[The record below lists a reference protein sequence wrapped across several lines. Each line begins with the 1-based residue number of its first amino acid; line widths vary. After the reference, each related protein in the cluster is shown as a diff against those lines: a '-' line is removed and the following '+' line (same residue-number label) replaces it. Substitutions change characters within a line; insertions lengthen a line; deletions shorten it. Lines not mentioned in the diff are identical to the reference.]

1 MASAENA
8 ATTVE
13 PAENREFGKRDVRAL
28 TEVMTALDSV
38 GEVRGADGMFHV
50 VSHSGKQYTVDA
62 RSGACTC
69 PDAEY
74 NLGPDERCK
83 HALRVAYATG
93 EKAIPAWVDPDD
105 LDDQLGE
112 HVDGHPRF
120 AGAE

>member
-13 PAENREFGKRDVRAL
+13 PTENDDLGKRDCRAL
-28 TEVMTALDSV
+28 TEVMTALDDI
-38 GEVRGADGMFHV
+38 GEVRGADEMYHV
-50 VSHSGKQYTVDA
+50 VSNSGKQYTVDA

-74 NLGPDERCK
+74 NLGPNERCK

-93 EKAIPAWVDPDD
+93 EKTIPAWVDPER
-105 LDDQLGE
+105 LDDGLGQ

-120 AGAE
+120 AGE